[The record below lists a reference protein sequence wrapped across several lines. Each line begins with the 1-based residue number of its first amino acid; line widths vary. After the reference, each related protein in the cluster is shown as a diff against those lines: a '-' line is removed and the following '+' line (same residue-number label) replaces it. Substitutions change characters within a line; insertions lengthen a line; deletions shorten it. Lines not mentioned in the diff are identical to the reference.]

1 MVSAMKKEGQDDAD
15 KKEYCL
21 GTFDSAED
29 KKKELEHVASDTET
43 AIASAEEGIASLAEG
58 IAEAEKSIKALDAS
72 VSAATAIR
80 KAENEDY
87 KALVQSDSA
96 AKELLLFAKNRLNK
110 FYNPK
115 LYNPPAKVEL
125 SAQGAIE
132 RDMSF
137 VQISEHVQRRSG
149 VEYPPE
155 TWDAYAAKTEESN
168 GVIAMLDLLVK
179 DLDTELTEAATEE
192 SNSQE
197 QYDKTI
203 ADAKAER
210 VGLSKSLRDKTAAK
224 ADTTA
229 DLEGLKA
236 TKKSTAAG
244 LMATDK
250 FLSELH
256 AECDWLLKYYTVRE
270 DARSGE
276 IEALGTAKA
285 VLSGAN
291 YE

>member
-1 MVSAMKKEGQDDAD
+1 LKKEGLDDAD

-21 GTFDSAED
+21 STFDATED
-29 KKKELEHVASDTET
+29 KKKGLERAASDTEA
-43 AIASAEEGIASLAEG
+43 AIASAEENIAALAEE

-72 VSAATAIR
+72 VSEATAIR

-87 KALVQSDSA
+87 KTLVQSDSA

-125 SAQGAIE
+125 SEQGAIE

-137 VQISEHVQRRSG
+137 VQVSEHVQRKSR
-149 VEYPPE
+149 VEPPPE
-155 TWDAYAAKTEESN
+155 TWGAYATKTEESS

-192 SNSQE
+192 KNSQE
-197 QYDKTI
+197 EYDKTV

-210 VGLSKSLRDKTAAK
+210 VGLSKSLKDKSAAK
-224 ADTTA
+224 ADNTA
-229 DLEGLKA
+229 DLEELKA
-236 TKKSTAAG
+236 TKKSTAAE

-250 FLSELH
+250 FLSGLH
-256 AECDWLLKYYTVRE
+256 ADCDWLLKYFTVRQ
-270 DARSGE
+270 DARGGE
-276 IEALGTAKA
+276 IEALGRAKA
-285 VLSGAN
+285 VLSGAS